1 MRLGWPDLLIELP
14 PEEVGPLLEPW
25 AWKVEGRVAP
35 IFLNKFGA
43 WFLLRPA
50 GHVDML
56 DVCSGE
62 LSVAAESYE
71 GPWSTSRIG
80 RSSTCCPASC
90 STFTKPAKSP
100 PKESATQSPRILHSA
115 ARILLGATES
125 IPLRSWSW
133 GCVCGTRS
141 AGKRWEGLRRSG
153 TRRPAPRSGSGNWY
167 ARSAEFLHGP
177 G

>member
-71 GPWSTSRIG
+71 AFRSMVNEQDWQEQHLLSRVV
-80 RSSTCCPASC
+80 
-90 STFTKPAKSP
+90 FD
-100 PKESATQSPRILHSA
+100 LHQ
-115 ARILLGATES
+115 
-125 IPLRSWSW
+125 
-133 GCVCGTRS
+133 
-141 AGKRWEGLRRSG
+141 AGKVPAQGECYPIAPHPAFGGPNPARGDGVHPAQIMVMGLRVWHSICRQALG
-153 TRRPAPRSGSGNWY
+153 
-167 ARSAEFLHGP
+167 GP
-177 G
+177 P